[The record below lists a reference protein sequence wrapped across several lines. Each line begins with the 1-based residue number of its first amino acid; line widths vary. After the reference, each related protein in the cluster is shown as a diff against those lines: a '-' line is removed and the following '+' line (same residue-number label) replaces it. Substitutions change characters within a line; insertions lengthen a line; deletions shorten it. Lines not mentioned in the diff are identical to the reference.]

1 MRPALI
7 ALVASAAAV
16 SACAD
21 ASVTRAVTRARGIC
35 AAEGLE
41 SFVGRPVVEL
51 AANEALRPMRVLLP
65 GEPPGPAEPGRLT
78 IRSDGAGRVAA
89 LSCG

>member
-1 MRPALI
+1 MRQALI
-7 ALVASAAAV
+7 VITMSAAAL

-21 ASVTRAVTRARGIC
+21 ASVTRAATRAHGIC
-35 AAEGLE
+35 DAEGLDR
-41 SFVGRPVVEL
+41 FVGRPVVDL
-51 AANEALRPMRVLLP
+51 AANAALRPMRVLLP
-65 GEPPGPAEPGRLT
+65 GEPPGPVEPGRLT